1 MMFLSLLDNPEL
13 RLVFFI
19 VFFVCFI
26 PVFILIM
33 VVFVKT
39 LIKYFKKVSKAKI
52 SSSDKKYLDY
62 FGGADNVLSVTKN
75 LSRVTIEVKS
85 LELVDLEALK
95 QNNVGVMITGNTVK
109 CSSQKFADQVEE

>member
-1 MMFLSLLDNPEL
+1 MMFLSLLENPEL

-26 PVFILIM
+26 PIFILVM
-33 VVFVKT
+33 VVFIKI
-39 LIKYFKKVSKAKI
+39 LIKHFRRVSKAKK
-52 SSSDKKYLDY
+52 SSSNKKYLDY
-62 FGGADNVLSVTKN
+62 FGGADNVMSVTKN
-75 LSRVTIEVKS
+75 LSRVTVEVKS

-95 QNNVGVMITGNTVK
+95 SDNIGVMITGNTIK